1 MGELILC
8 SERMEPESFLFSR
21 THHPPGDLF
30 EYYLV
35 VCLGKEAPWWK
46 ASAIWFVAFPV
57 LLIHT
62 RQCHPEYSGVRENAV
77 RNLGSQ
83 MGQGQ
88 WLPASVVTPV
98 LTRDSSCSLLF
109 VSKACWGSYSLS
121 GDSWALG

>member
-1 MGELILC
+1 
-8 SERMEPESFLFSR
+8 MEPESCLFSR
-21 THHPPGDLF
+21 THHPPDLF

-35 VCLGKEAPWWK
+35 VCPGKEAPWWK

-77 RNLGSQ
+77 QNLGCQ
-83 MGQGQ
+83 MGQRQ

-98 LTRDSSCSLLF
+98 LTRDSSCSLLCLKH
-109 VSKACWGSYSLS
+109 V
-121 GDSWALG
+121 GDHIPSQVALGHLAEGYDHRDIDA